1 MKKALP
7 ILLVLIVVGVIWF
20 IASSN
25 QAPLGVGVTAIPT
38 KKVENTTSS
47 ASSSTTSL
55 ESKSVPAGT
64 GPVTGASQTPFA
76 NISGLSDD
84 DEEDIVDAKPAAE
97 AYTSAEDAFTAVKN
111 GAKEYDDVILE
122 QFTQPGDDCTWCGEF
137 YKQIK
142 GALSAPETSQD
153 QKSYFAEIL
162 AISGKPENVET
173 LIDSIKSSKST
184 EEADSFAEALE
195 LTVGKEDVTKL
206 LGDQMSSS
214 NETLRESS
222 VAAVTNQGSRLSAEL
237 LTKNMYERGDPDG
250 YYSLGIG
257 LGEFIP
263 DEEAIPVLQQVVEKR
278 DQFSHLG
285 VKALINGGL
294 NGLRIVFD
302 QLESSKD
309 PENDKKLL
317 KDALDHVNYEDGL
330 DEFLSQRITSSK
342 QPFLTD
348 FAKQIKEEFAQE
360 TATTTEDTEP

>member
-25 QAPLGVGVTAIPT
+25 QQPIGAGVTAVPPT
-38 KKVENTTSS
+38 KSDKVEVATNN
-47 ASSSTTSL
+47 SSTTQSTNNSSNPPSL
-55 ESKSVPAGT
+55 
-64 GPVTGASQTPFA
+64 TPFA
-76 NISGLSDD
+76 SDGVALSEDD
-84 DEEDIVDAKPAAE
+84 GEDIADAKPAAE
-97 AYTSAEDAFTAVKN
+97 AYSSADEAMAAVKN

-142 GALSAPETSQD
+142 GALAAPETSQD

-162 AISGKPENVET
+162 AISGKTENIET
-173 LIDSIKSSKST
+173 LVDNIKNAKNQ
-184 EEADSFAEALE
+184 EEADTFAEALE
-195 LTVGKEDVTKL
+195 LTVGKDDVTKL
-206 LGDQMSSS
+206 VGDQMSST

-222 VAAVTNQGSRLSAEL
+222 VAAVTNQGSRLAAEL
-237 LTKNMYERGDPDG
+237 LTKNMYDRGDPDG

-263 DEEAIPVLQQVVEKR
+263 DEEAIPVLQQVIAKR

-285 VKALINGGL
+285 VKSLINGGL
-294 NGLRIVFD
+294 NGLRILFD
-302 QLESSKD
+302 ELESSKD
-309 PENDKKLL
+309 PENDRKLL

-330 DEFLSQRITSSK
+330 DEFLTQRISSSK
-342 QPFLTD
+342 QPFLTE
-348 FAKQIKEEFAQE
+348 FAKQIKDEFAQE
-360 TATTTEDTEP
+360 TAGTTDLGDQTEP